1 MKTFS
6 VVFLAVIIGS
16 ASAVDWGSVIK
27 GALGSSI
34 CSDPKTVNPAA
45 VKNFAALQTA
55 INATISMNKKAVKCD
70 EFRAACQSVIKNNFP
85 CIDSEAFAN
94 HEANYCAILVK

>member
-6 VVFLAVIIGS
+6 VVLLAVFIAS
-16 ASAVDWGSVIK
+16 ASAVDWSSVIK

-34 CSDPKTVNPAA
+34 CSDPKTVNSAA
-45 VKNFAALQTA
+45 LKNFAALQTA
-55 INATISMNKKAVKCD
+55 INATISMNKKAIKCD
-70 EFRAACQSVIKNNFP
+70 EFRAACQTVIKNNFP

-94 HEANYCAILVK
+94 HEANYCAILTK